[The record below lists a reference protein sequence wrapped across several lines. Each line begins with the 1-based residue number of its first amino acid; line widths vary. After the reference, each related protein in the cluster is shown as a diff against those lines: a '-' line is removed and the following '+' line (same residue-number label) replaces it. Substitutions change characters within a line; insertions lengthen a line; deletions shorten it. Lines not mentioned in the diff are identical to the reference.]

1 MRTAEH
7 QEAQKASQYL
17 VDSAFPYG
25 DAQARKTKAEAM
37 LRHVKALVMKSCGE
51 STVSAQEREAYASA
65 EYLAAIETL
74 FEETKE
80 AERIKASR
88 EAARI
93 KVDFW
98 RTAEASNR

>member
-1 MRTAEH
+1 MRSAEH
-7 QEAQKASQYL
+7 QEAQKATQYL

-25 DAQARKTKAEAM
+25 DAQARKAKAEAM
-37 LRHVKALVMKSCGE
+37 LRHVKAVAMKASGE
-51 STVSAQEREAYASA
+51 TTVSAQEREAYASA
-65 EYLAAIETL
+65 QYLSAIETL

-98 RTAEASNR
+98 RTTEASNR

>member
-1 MRTAEH
+1 MRSAEH
-7 QEAQKASQYL
+7 QEAQKATQYL
-17 VDSAFPYG
+17 VDSAYPYG
-25 DAQARKTKAEAM
+25 DAVARMKKADAM
-37 LRHVKALVMKSCGE
+37 KSHVRAVVMKSCGE
-51 STVSAQEREAYASA
+51 SAVSAQQREAEASD
-65 EYLAAIETL
+65 EYLAAIDEI
-74 FEETKE
+74 FEATRE